1 MRCFLKTSFIPFRW
15 SLKSVE
21 EWIWFSKFALSFWNE
36 RFVHFS
42 RMDSCIRLDLGQ
54 WIGGIVSNY
63 RFRPSTIIPYPLI
76 PSRIL
81 LHIESFNCIAANF
94 LLERI
99 RIFKISL
106 SNFSFGRLSR
116 STFQGGG
123 TSSNFR
129 LEFVFDQWFE
139 TKSSRTNY
147 FPRFRG
153 TGKDSSISR
162 RTAIFCG
169 SEKKKIRSPSFQNV
183 SECGASASLASDHA
197 NDPSFRVTDAP
208 RVGIICSLD

>member
-1 MRCFLKTSFIPFRW
+1 MDLILEVYVKFLKRTFRPLFEDGFVY
-15 SLKSVE
+15 SIGSRSVD
-21 EWIWFSKFALSFWNE
+21 W
-36 RFVHFS
+36 
-42 RMDSCIRLDLGQ
+42 
-54 WIGGIVSNY
+54 GIVSNY
-63 RFRPSTIIPYPLI
+63 RFRPLESTIIPYPLI

-129 LEFVFDQWFE
+129 LEFVFDQ
-139 TKSSRTNY
+139 
-147 FPRFRG
+147 
-153 TGKDSSISR
+153 
-162 RTAIFCG
+162 
-169 SEKKKIRSPSFQNV
+169 
-183 SECGASASLASDHA
+183 
-197 NDPSFRVTDAP
+197 
-208 RVGIICSLD
+208 

>member
-1 MRCFLKTSFIPFRW
+1 
-15 SLKSVE
+15 
-21 EWIWFSKFALSFWNE
+21 
-36 RFVHFS
+36 
-42 RMDSCIRLDLGQ
+42 MDSCIRLDLGQ

-63 RFRPSTIIPYPLI
+63 RFRPLESTIIPYPLI

-123 TSSNFR
+123 GDE
-129 LEFVFDQWFE
+129 LEFL
-139 TKSSRTNY
+139 
-147 FPRFRG
+147 PRICFRSMIRNKIFSNQLFSPIPRNG
-153 TGKDSSISR
+153 ERFIDLEKDGN
-162 RTAIFCG
+162 FLW
-169 SEKKKIRSPSFQNV
+169 K
-183 SECGASASLASDHA
+183 
-197 NDPSFRVTDAP
+197 
-208 RVGIICSLD
+208 